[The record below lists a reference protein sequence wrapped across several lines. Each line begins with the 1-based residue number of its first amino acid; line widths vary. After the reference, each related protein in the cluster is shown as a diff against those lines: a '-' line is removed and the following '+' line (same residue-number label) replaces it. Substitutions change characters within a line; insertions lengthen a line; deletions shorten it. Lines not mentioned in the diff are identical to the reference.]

1 MNEAAW
7 LAERRLGIGGSDEH
21 HVWSEKPYGC
31 ARLLWYDKRA
41 VPQDY
46 PEDETAV
53 MQRGTRLED
62 LVAELYAERTGRT
75 VERRGTI
82 VSVEHP
88 WMRVNVDRVIFDV
101 PGQDGPGVLEV
112 KTHNYWMFRQA
123 KKRGMQTAHI
133 LQVNHA
139 LLVTGYAWASYAI
152 LHPDS
157 WDLIHFDVE
166 RDDTLIAQMV
176 DAGAAFWRQVEHGP
190 MPDPLPEIDRRCHTC
205 PWRKTCR
212 GEALLAAAL
221 ISREEFLAPLE
232 QDSSLAELLADYREA
247 RRMADDTAETL
258 DAVKDALRE
267 RLGDRQAVE
276 CEGTRIYYRPQIA
289 QRVDAAGLRA
299 KYPLVYQDVLKPS
312 ESRPLKVYL
321 S

>member
-7 LAERRLGIGGSDEH
+7 LAERQLGIGGSDEH
-21 HVWSEKPYGC
+21 HVFSEPPYGC
-31 ARLLWYDKRA
+31 ARRLWYDKRG
-41 VPQDY
+41 VDQDY

-88 WMRVNVDRVIFDV
+88 WARVNIDRAILGV
-101 PGQDGPGVLEV
+101 PDRGPGVLEV
-112 KTHNYWMFRQA
+112 KTHNYWMFRQI
-123 KKRGMQTAHI
+123 KKHGLQTGHI
-133 LQVNHA
+133 LQAQHGCK
-139 LLVTGYAWASYAI
+139 VTGHAWASYAI

-247 RRMADDTAETL
+247 KRMADDSAETL

-289 QRVDAAGLRA
+289 QRVDTAGLRA
-299 KYPLVYQDVLKPS
+299 KYPLVYQDVIKPS

>member
-7 LAERRLGIGGSDEH
+7 LAERQLGIGGSDEH
-21 HVWSEKPYGC
+21 HVFSEPPYGC
-31 ARLLWYDKRA
+31 ARRLWYDKRG
-41 VPQDY
+41 VDQDY

-88 WMRVNVDRVIFDV
+88 FLRVNVDRVILNA

-112 KTHNYWMFRQA
+112 KTHNYWMFRLA
-123 KKRGMQTAHI
+123 KKRGLQTAHI
-133 LQVNHA
+133 LQVQHA
-139 LLVTGYAWASYAI
+139 LFVTGYRWASYAI

-166 RDDTLIAQMV
+166 RDDALIAQMV
-176 DAGAAFWRQVEHGP
+176 DAGAAFWRTVEHGP
-190 MPDPLPEIDRRCHTC
+190 TPDALPEIDRRCQTC

-212 GEALLAAAL
+212 GDALLAATH
-221 ISREEFLAPLE
+221 ISREELAAPLE
-232 QDSSLAELLADYREA
+232 QDGSLAELLTDYREA
-247 RRMADDTAETL
+247 KRMADDSAETL
-258 DAVKDALRE
+258 DAVEDALRE
-267 RLGDRQAVE
+267 RLGERQAVE

-299 KYPLVYQDVLKPS
+299 KYPLVYQEVLKPS
-312 ESRPLKVYL
+312 ASRPLKVYL